1 MSANDF
7 LDPFV
12 PRPLRGFLCERQMNQ
27 LATVDLGTG
36 EIVEDNSFPALP
48 TDPTFFSIA
57 KLTDACQRIYE
68 HRDLIVGAVDT
79 EAAVEMLRRAGAIER
94 YVRGK
99 EAKDAARRAARVLE
113 TAVGEA
119 LGDAADVGGRGK
131 KALHASNGIQR
142 IDVHR
147 FRLMAKYRDSW
158 WPKLQETPLSRKQ
171 ALELIDRAR
180 NPDDDSFVIGRDYCT
195 SEDLDALAAEVEAGA
210 RAPFGTVYA
219 DPAWQYGNQG
229 TRGSTGD
236 HYVGMSV
243 EEICALPVGRL
254 AAEKSHLHLWTT
266 NAFLFDAQRV
276 MESWGYTY
284 KSCYIWV
291 KPQIGM
297 GNYWRVS
304 HEFLL
309 LGVRGGLTFAANNLR
324 SWGEFKRTQH
334 SAKPEQIRDLIH
346 VASPGPRLELFARR
360 AVEGWTC
367 WGNEIRREV
376 FAA

>member
-1 MSANDF
+1 
-7 LDPFV
+7 
-12 PRPLRGFLCERQMNQ
+12 MNQ
-27 LATVDLGTG
+27 LATVDMETG
-36 EIVEDNSFPALP
+36 EIVEHGNFPVLP
-48 TDPTFFSIA
+48 DDPTFLPTP
-57 KLTDACQRIYE
+57 KLADACQRVYE
-68 HRDLIVGAVDT
+68 HRELIVGSLDA
-79 EAAVEMLRRAGAIER
+79 ESAVEMLRRASAIER

-119 LGDAADVGGRGK
+119 LGDAPKGRPEKNDLTRSFSIPHGD
-131 KALHASNGIQR
+131 R
-142 IDVHR
+142 VR
-147 FRLMAKYRDSW
+147 FRLMARYRDSW
-158 WPKLQETPLSRKQ
+158 WPKLQETPLSRRQ
-171 ALELIDRAR
+171 VLNLIDRAR
-180 NPDDDSFVIGRDYCT
+180 NPDDGSYMVGREYCT
-195 SEDLDALAAEVEAGA
+195 TDDLDALADAVEAGKS
-210 RAPFGTVYA
+210 APFGTIYA
-219 DPAWQYGNQG
+219 DPPWQYGNQG

-243 EEICALPVGRL
+243 DEICALPVARL

-276 MESWGYTY
+276 MEAWGFTY
-284 KSCYIWV
+284 KSCYVWV

-324 SWGEFKRTQH
+324 SWGEFRRSQH

-367 WGNEIRREV
+367 WGNEIAREM